1 MYKEYYNMKNTEQI
15 TINGK
20 EYVLDLDKAKELKVL
35 TEYKPLRIP
44 EEGDVYV
51 MESCGIKVL
60 VVQVFHGKD
69 QYQIIGCNGH
79 CYPYSDEPYKTLRS
93 AKELGELLESKGYS
107 FKKNLNLNY
116 FL

>member
-1 MYKEYYNMKNTEQI
+1 MNTEKI

-35 TEYKPLRIP
+35 TEYKPKRIP
-44 EEGDVYV
+44 QAGDVYE
-51 MESCGIKVL
+51 MSHYGIKLL
-60 VVQVFHGKD
+60 VVQVFYGKD

-93 AKELGELLESKGYS
+93 AEELGELLESKGYS
-107 FKKNLNLNY
+107 FKKNLNLRS
-116 FL
+116 LL